1 MFILNENMLDET
13 REILTELINTG
24 VGRAAKTLNEL
35 LQYEIELSLPQIKIF
50 GLKDMQHELDV
61 REQEGKFVNVI
72 QEFDGDMEG
81 AGILSFPVI
90 NGKTLV
96 NTLLEKEE
104 GDEESDNCNF
114 SVTELEAICE
124 VGNNIINA
132 VQGTISDMVPA
143 ESNYHLPEVGISPYI
158 VPREKMT
165 RNEIYLFGEVLFKV
179 KGIDV
184 EGVILLIYAYKNIEL
199 IMGNYLDLLQ

>member
-1 MFILNENMLDET
+1 MLF
-13 REILTELINTG
+13 R
-24 VGRAAKTLNEL
+24 
-35 LQYEIELSLPQIKIF
+35 S
-50 GLKDMQHELDV
+50 
-61 REQEGKFVNVI
+61 
-72 QEFDGDMEG
+72 
-81 AGILSFPVI
+81 

-96 NTLLEKEE
+96 NNLLEKEE
-104 GDEESDNCNF
+104 GDEESENFNF

-158 VPREKMT
+158 VPREKMK

-179 KGIDV
+179 KGIDI
-184 EGVILLIYAYKNIEL
+184 EGMILLIYAYKNIEL
-199 IMGNYLDLLQ
+199 IMDNYLDLVQ